1 MNSSGIKRGLAGS
14 AITALAISGLPFL
27 ASSAS
32 AVPGQDYVGADD
44 VALIQPGTDAV
55 SGNNDGQNNTV
66 RLTAAGG
73 TGVQS
78 VDFYYQVGEAA
89 PVLIGST
96 TRNDNGFFAVEW
108 NPAPVAGGTVDIFA
122 VESGSDADAITA
134 AAAGAPN
141 FLVNNNLPTVN
152 LNEGGTVGVFQSPY
166 GSGQNVIVD
175 GTASSTEAEPTLQFW
190 DPSAGEWK
198 NGGTADSTTAANATT
213 GTFEGVIDIS
223 GYDYSNTGDDDLIT
237 RAVGASTDDAEAFDL
252 YKQTITTVTA
262 EADRT
267 NVPVGDAA
275 EVTVTVTDQNGNPI
289 AGARVAAS
297 NNTAVDDSDDDDTV
311 EDGSD
316 SDNTVFTDRNG
327 EATFTQTDGTSYFYA
342 DATAATGYQANQG
355 DKRSEDIAVTGFL
368 AEPTSLDAESDN
380 GTALDYNASGERE
393 DLTVQ
398 VKDQNGN
405 DVDVAPDENGNSEL
419 HYYYEFT
426 PFASEEDQDETRYP
440 ASDATPVPYYV
451 EDTDNDGEFTL
462 ELPNETRSGTWELF
476 AALTADDNGND
487 FIAYS
492 KVLEFKAGQAEI
504 EFDEAREEAPAG
516 GSEEVAGTLKL
527 EDGTGLAGRRIALSY
542 AGGDAKFDQTTGPDL
557 STRTVTTGQGG
568 AFSATLDDPEAP
580 AGTAQ
585 APESGAVTANTAN
598 APEVNPDQGETDTD
612 NPGSATAINE
622 VIFFNADAPEGA
634 EVNITGLAATNASP
648 GEAQSGTVTVTDE
661 DGDPISGVAVTLT
674 VDGESFFTSGDPDP
688 APANGGDRGELESL
702 GQEIV
707 VITGTGDEAG
717 QASFKVSIEGSDEFD
732 DDGLAEDIVTATIS
746 TDSDT
751 EDVDYTTATPLN
763 GGEVIVELAADRFQ
777 DSGVLPLLPTTDD
790 AAYEVTA
797 TDQFGNPVGGVKL
810 DVQVDGVG
818 TADVEKAGSEDITTD
833 FDENVEFYVSSDVAG
848 DSTPVVTWDNAP
860 VAEYNATGGNSTTTQ
875 RDIEGEGPTV
885 EFYEVDFSNSTY
897 TLEQQG
903 PETRPVGSTVIMDY
917 TAVDQNGE
925 PIEFFVN
932 FFRTGPDEFGDGE
945 ANNGNF
951 TGEDGRTSYVFQGAA
966 EGTATVTAIGY
977 EAIENNNGDLVAG
990 EAVPESQVTDTVT
1003 FGDEEPPVGPNNPDE
1018 PIIINI
1024 SGDDNGG
1031 SKDVVRALVTN
1042 GEAET
1047 IKLFKIRGKVKDGNR
1062 RLKQVREDVVP
1073 EGGNLTFKVADRNG
1087 NKKTRFIAKVSRD
1100 AQDGPENFKSNT
1112 QKIR

>member
-32 AVPGQDYVGADD
+32 AVPGQNYVGADD
-44 VALIQPGTDAV
+44 VALIQPGTDSV

-78 VDFYYQVGEAA
+78 VDFYYQVGNAA

-122 VESGSDADAITA
+122 VETGSDADAITDA
-134 AAAGAPN
+134 ADAAPSFA
-141 FLVNNNLPTVN
+141 VNNNLPTVN

-175 GTASSTEAEPTLQFW
+175 GTASSTDAEPTLQFW
-190 DPSAGEWK
+190 DPSAGTWVD
-198 NGGTADSTTAANATT
+198 GGTADSTTAANATT

-237 RAVGASTDDAEAFDL
+237 RAVGDSTDDAEAFDL

-262 EADRT
+262 SANRT
-267 NVPVGDAA
+267 NVPVGQSAK
-275 EVTVTVTDQNGNPI
+275 VTVTVKDQNGNPI
-289 AGARVAAS
+289 AGARVAPS
-297 NNTAVDDSDDDDTV
+297 NNGSVSDGDNDNN
-311 EDGSD
+311 DG
-316 SDNTVFTDRNG
+316 NANFTDRNG
-327 EATFTQTDGTSYFYA
+327 QATFSQTDGSSYFYA

-368 AEPTSLDAESDN
+368 AKPTSLDAESDN
-380 GTALDYNASGERE
+380 GTAFDYDEVDAD

-398 VKDQNGN
+398 VKDQAGN
-405 DVDVAPDENGNSEL
+405 DTNVDPSNGNSEL

-426 PFASEEDQDETRYP
+426 PFDADEDSARYP
-440 ASDATPVPYYV
+440 VSTANPPYYIENT
-451 EDTDNDGEFTL
+451 EDDGEFTVD
-462 ELPNETRSGTWELF
+462 LPGETRSGTYKLF
-476 AALTADDNGND
+476 AALTADSNGNN

-492 KVLEFKAGQAEI
+492 NVLEFKVGQAEI
-504 EFDEAREEAPAG
+504 EFDETREEAPAG
-516 GSEEVAGTLKL
+516 GSEEIAGTLEL
-527 EDGTGLAGRRIALSY
+527 EDGTGLAGRKVTLSY
-542 AGGDAKFDQTTGPDL
+542 TGGDAKFDQPTGADQ
-557 STRTVTTGQGG
+557 STRTVTTGEGG
-568 AFSATLDDPEAP
+568 SFSATLDDPEAA

-585 APESGAVTANTAN
+585 TTESGVVTANTA
-598 APEVNPDQGETDTD
+598 AADEVNAADDDADDTD
-612 NPGSATAINE
+612 NPLAATATNP
-622 VIFFNADAPEGA
+622 VIFFNQNAPEGA
-634 EVNITGLAATNASP
+634 TVEVLGLNGDEEATPGVAQDGSVLVENAA
-648 GEAQSGTVTVTDE
+648 GT
-661 DGDPISGVAVTLT
+661 PLAGVAVTLT
-674 VDGESFFTSGDPDP
+674 VDGDSFFTTGEDEDSTPAAGDDQ
-688 APANGGDRGELESL
+688 GELESL

-707 VITGTGDEAG
+707 VITGTDGKADFSVA
-717 QASFKVSIEGSDEFD
+717 IERSEEFD
-732 DDGLAEDIVTATIS
+732 NDGLAEDTVTATIS
-746 TDSDT
+746 TDSDSD
-751 EDVDYTTATPLN
+751 DVDYDTTDPLN
-763 GGEVIVELAADRFQ
+763 GGEVVVELAADRFQ
-777 DSGVLPLLPTTDD
+777 DSGVLPLLPTSDD
-790 AAYEVTA
+790 AAYDVMV
-797 TDQFGNPVGGVKL
+797 TDQFGNPVGNVNVSV
-810 DVQVDGVG
+810 DIDGVG
-818 TADVEKAGSEDITTD
+818 TVVDGDNTAGYNTD
-833 FDENVEFYVSSDVAG
+833 FQDNAEFYVSSDVAG
-848 DSTPVVTWDNAP
+848 ESTPVVTWDNAP
-860 VAEYNATGGNSTTTQ
+860 VSEYNANGGNSNTTE

-903 PETRPVGSTVIMDY
+903 PENRPVGSTVIMDY

-977 EAIENNNGDLVAG
+977 EAIEDNDGDLVAG